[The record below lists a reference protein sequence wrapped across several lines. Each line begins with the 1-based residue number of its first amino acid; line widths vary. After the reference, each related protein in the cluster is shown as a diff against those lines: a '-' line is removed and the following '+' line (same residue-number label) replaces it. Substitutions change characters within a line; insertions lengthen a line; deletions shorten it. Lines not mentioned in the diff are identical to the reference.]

1 MHKKVTLNFNEQAK
15 QMLHILQDH
24 LQTQDQESAW
34 LLLKLKFK
42 SLYELGVSAGR
53 SYEKEGVYPYTSL
66 D

>member
-1 MHKKVTLNFNEQAK
+1 
-15 QMLHILQDH
+15 MLHILQDH
-24 LQTQDQESAW
+24 LQMHDHESAA